1 MNLISTVL
9 IVIALY
15 AILVA
20 IRTGFSEV
28 IKALQAIHDKLD
40 DPASR

>member
-1 MNLISTVL
+1 MIEAALLVAVL
-9 IVIALY
+9 VVSG

-20 IRTGFSEV
+20 VKFGFNEV

-40 DPASR
+40 DRSS